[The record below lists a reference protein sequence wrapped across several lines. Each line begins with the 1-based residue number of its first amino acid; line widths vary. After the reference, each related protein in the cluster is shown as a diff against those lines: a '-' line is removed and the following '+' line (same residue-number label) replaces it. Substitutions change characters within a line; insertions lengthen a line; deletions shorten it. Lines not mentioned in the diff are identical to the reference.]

1 MSEYSENENMV
12 ENEII
17 EEVEAAAAVEAG
29 ELKADATEAVES
41 IEANEAAEES
51 EEVVAEAA
59 EESQVEKPAEEK
71 PAEPANEDLDDLLFD
86 KVNRAARLL
95 RNRKSALAE
104 EAEAEAERT
113 KDLVRALHLLELKP
127 KMEEKEM
134 ADLLGMRLRA
144 LNELLIEAE
153 KQDIVGRIEPED
165 GDMRHIVVFA
175 GEDAVAMAEAR
186 GNKRKKLVPQLSA
199 ESARELLSLLDEV
212 INPLVEMGCENDR
225 THGGRD
231 DRGGSRGGDRGGRG
245 SFGGRDDRG
254 GRGGFGGDRGG
265 SRGGFGGRGGDRG
278 GRGGFGGRDDRGGRG
293 GFGGRDDRGGRSGFG
308 GGRGGDR
315 SGRGGFGG
323 GRGGFGGRDDRG
335 GSRGGF
341 GGRGGYRG

>member
-59 EESQVEKPAEEK
+59 EAAEEPQVEKPAEEK
-71 PAEPANEDLDDLLFD
+71 PAVPANEDLDDLLFD

-153 KQDIVGRIEPED
+153 SRISW
-165 GDMRHIVVFA
+165 
-175 GEDAVAMAEAR
+175 AVSSPRMATCAISWSSQAR
-186 GNKRKKLVPQLSA
+186 MPWRWPRRA
-199 ESARELLSLLDEV
+199 ATSARSSSRSF
-212 INPLVEMGCENDR
+212 PLRVLASCFPCSTR
-225 THGGRD
+225 
-231 DRGGSRGGDRGGRG
+231 
-245 SFGGRDDRG
+245 
-254 GRGGFGGDRGG
+254 
-265 SRGGFGGRGGDRG
+265 
-278 GRGGFGGRDDRGGRG
+278 
-293 GFGGRDDRGGRSGFG
+293 
-308 GGRGGDR
+308 
-315 SGRGGFGG
+315 
-323 GRGGFGGRDDRG
+323 
-335 GSRGGF
+335 
-341 GGRGGYRG
+341 

>member
-17 EEVEAAAAVEAG
+17 EEAEAAAAVEAE
-29 ELKADATEAVES
+29 ELEADAIEAAES

-59 EESQVEKPAEEK
+59 EEPQVEKPAEEK

-231 DRGGSRGGDRGGRG
+231 ERGGSRG
-245 SFGGRDDRG
+245 
-254 GRGGFGGDRGG
+254 
-265 SRGGFGGRGGDRG
+265 
-278 GRGGFGGRDDRGGRG
+278 
-293 GFGGRDDRGGRSGFG
+293 
-308 GGRGGDR
+308 
-315 SGRGGFGG
+315 GGFGG
-323 GRGGFGGRDDRG
+323 GRGGFGGGSRGGGFGGGRSGGGG
-335 GSRGGF
+335 GSRGG
-341 GGRGGYRG
+341 GAGRGR

>member
-17 EEVEAAAAVEAG
+17 EEAEAAAAVEAE
-29 ELKADATEAVES
+29 ELEADATEAVES

-51 EEVVAEAA
+51 EGVVAEAA
-59 EESQVEKPAEEK
+59 EEPQVEK

-225 THGGRD
+225 AHGGRD
-231 DRGGSRGGDRGGRG
+231 ERGGS
-245 SFGGRDDRG
+245 
-254 GRGGFGGDRGG
+254 
-265 SRGGFGGRGGDRG
+265 RGGDRG

-293 GFGGRDDRGGRSGFG
+293 GFGGGRGGSRGGCGGRGGDRGGRGGFGGDRGGRGGFGGRDDRGGRGGFG

-315 SGRGGFGG
+315 GGRGGFGG

-335 GSRGGF
+335 GRGGF

>member
-17 EEVEAAAAVEAG
+17 EEAEAAAAVEAE
-29 ELKADATEAVES
+29 ELEADATEAVES

-51 EEVVAEAA
+51 EGVVAEAA
-59 EESQVEKPAEEK
+59 EEPQVEK

-225 THGGRD
+225 AHGGRD
-231 DRGGSRGGDRGGRG
+231 ERGGS
-245 SFGGRDDRG
+245 
-254 GRGGFGGDRGG
+254 
-265 SRGGFGGRGGDRG
+265 RGGDRG

-293 GFGGRDDRGGRSGFG
+293 GFGGDRGGSRGVF

-315 SGRGGFGG
+315 GG
-323 GRGGFGGRDDRG
+323 
-335 GSRGGF
+335 RGGF

>member
-12 ENEII
+12 ENETI
-17 EEVEAAAAVEAG
+17 EETVTEAAEVA
-29 ELKADATEAVES
+29 
-41 IEANEAAEES
+41 ANEAAETAEAIDEADAS
-51 EEVVAEAA
+51 VEEHAAEAA
-59 EESQVEKPAEEK
+59 ADTNEDAEAALDEAPEADEQPAD
-71 PAEPANEDLDDLLFD
+71 AELPDQPANEDLDDLLFD

-95 RNRKSALAE
+95 RNRKSALAD
-104 EAEAEAERT
+104 EAEEEAERT

-175 GEDAVAMAEAR
+175 SEDAIAMAEAR
-186 GNKRKKLVPQLSA
+186 GNKRKKLVPQLS
-199 ESARELLSLLDEV
+199 SDNARELLALLDEI

-225 THGGRD
+225 SHGGRD
-231 DRGGSRGGDRGGRG
+231 ERGGSRGN
-245 SFGGRDDRG
+245 DRG
-254 GRGGFGGDRGG
+254 GRGGFGGG
-265 SRGGFGGRGGDRG
+265 S
-278 GRGGFGGRDDRGGRG
+278 
-293 GFGGRDDRGGRSGFG
+293 
-308 GGRGGDR
+308 
-315 SGRGGFGG
+315 
-323 GRGGFGGRDDRG
+323 RGGFGGRDDRG

>member
-59 EESQVEKPAEEK
+59 EAAEEPQVEKPAEEK

-231 DRGGSRGGDRGGRG
+231 ERGGSRGGDR
-245 SFGGRDDRG
+245 
-254 GRGGFGGDRGG
+254 
-265 SRGGFGGRGGDRG
+265 
-278 GRGGFGGRDDRGGRG
+278 
-293 GFGGRDDRGGRSGFG
+293 
-308 GGRGGDR
+308 
-315 SGRGGFGG
+315 G

>member
-12 ENEII
+12 ENEMI

-29 ELKADATEAVES
+29 ELEADATEAVES

-59 EESQVEKPAEEK
+59 EELQVEKPAEEK

-231 DRGGSRGGDRGGRG
+231 ERGGSRGGGGGRGGDRGGRG
-245 SFGGRDDRG
+245 
-254 GRGGFGGDRGG
+254 GF
-265 SRGGFGGRGGDRG
+265 GGDRG

-293 GFGGRDDRGGRSGFG
+293 GFGG
-308 GGRGGDR
+308 GRGGDR
-315 SGRGGFGG
+315 GGRGGFGG

-335 GSRGGF
+335 GRGGF

>member
-59 EESQVEKPAEEK
+59 EEPQVEKPAEEK

-231 DRGGSRGGDRGGRG
+231 ERGGS
-245 SFGGRDDRG
+245 
-254 GRGGFGGDRGG
+254 
-265 SRGGFGGRGGDRG
+265 RGGDRG

-315 SGRGGFGG
+315 GGRGGFGG

>member
-17 EEVEAAAAVEAG
+17 EEVEAAAAVEAE
-29 ELKADATEAVES
+29 ELEADTAEAVVS

-59 EESQVEKPAEEK
+59 EEPQVEKPAEEK

-175 GEDAVAMAEAR
+175 GEDAVAMAEAC

-231 DRGGSRGGDRGGRG
+231 ERGGS
-245 SFGGRDDRG
+245 
-254 GRGGFGGDRGG
+254 
-265 SRGGFGGRGGDRG
+265 RGGDRG

-293 GFGGRDDRGGRSGFG
+293 GFGGR
-308 GGRGGDR
+308 
-315 SGRGGFGG
+315 
-323 GRGGFGGRDDRG
+323 
-335 GSRGGF
+335 
-341 GGRGGYRG
+341 GGYRG

>member
-17 EEVEAAAAVEAG
+17 EEVEAAAAVGAEKLEADT
-29 ELKADATEAVES
+29 AEAAES
-41 IEANEAAEES
+41 IEANEAAGES

-59 EESQVEKPAEEK
+59 EEPQVEKPAEEK

-153 KQDIVGRIEPED
+153 KQDIVGR
-165 GDMRHIVVFA
+165 
-175 GEDAVAMAEAR
+175 MATCAISWSSQAR
-186 GNKRKKLVPQLSA
+186 MPWRWPRRA
-199 ESARELLSLLDEV
+199 ATSARSSFRSF
-212 INPLVEMGCENDR
+212 PLRVRASCFPCSTR
-225 THGGRD
+225 
-231 DRGGSRGGDRGGRG
+231 
-245 SFGGRDDRG
+245 
-254 GRGGFGGDRGG
+254 
-265 SRGGFGGRGGDRG
+265 
-278 GRGGFGGRDDRGGRG
+278 
-293 GFGGRDDRGGRSGFG
+293 
-308 GGRGGDR
+308 
-315 SGRGGFGG
+315 
-323 GRGGFGGRDDRG
+323 
-335 GSRGGF
+335 
-341 GGRGGYRG
+341 

>member
-17 EEVEAAAAVEAG
+17 EEAEAAAAVEAE
-29 ELKADATEAVES
+29 ELEADATEAVES

-51 EEVVAEAA
+51 EGVVAEAA
-59 EESQVEKPAEEK
+59 EEPQVEK

-225 THGGRD
+225 AHGGRD
-231 DRGGSRGGDRGGRG
+231 ERGGSRGGDRGGRG
-245 SFGGRDDRG
+245 GFGGRDDRG

-278 GRGGFGGRDDRGGRG
+278 GRGGFGGDRGGRG
-293 GFGGRDDRGGRSGFG
+293 GFGGRDDRGGRGGFG

-315 SGRGGFGG
+315 GGRGGFGG

-335 GSRGGF
+335 GRGGF

>member
-17 EEVEAAAAVEAG
+17 EEVEAAAAVEA
-29 ELKADATEAVES
+29 EKLEADATEAVES

-51 EEVVAEAA
+51 EELVAEAA
-59 EESQVEKPAEEK
+59 EEPQVEKPAEEK

-231 DRGGSRGGDRGGRG
+231 ERGGSRGGDRGGRG
-245 SFGGRDDRG
+245 GFGGRDDRG

-278 GRGGFGGRDDRGGRG
+278 GRGGFGGDRGGRG
-293 GFGGRDDRGGRSGFG
+293 GFGGRDDRGGRGGFG

-315 SGRGGFGG
+315 GGRGGFGG

-335 GSRGGF
+335 GRGGF

>member
-29 ELKADATEAVES
+29 ELEADATEAVES
-41 IEANEAAEES
+41 IEANEAAEEP

-59 EESQVEKPAEEK
+59 EEPQVEKPEEEK

-144 LNELLIEAE
+144 LNELRNDMLEE
-153 KQDIVGRIEPED
+153 QRDPGPVED
-165 GDMRHIVVFA
+165 VLLKTI
-175 GEDAVAMAEAR
+175 DAPAQKDKKAKRRDEAR
-186 GNKRKKLVPQLSA
+186 
-199 ESARELLSLLDEV
+199 
-212 INPLVEMGCENDR
+212 
-225 THGGRD
+225 
-231 DRGGSRGGDRGGRG
+231 
-245 SFGGRDDRG
+245 
-254 GRGGFGGDRGG
+254 
-265 SRGGFGGRGGDRG
+265 
-278 GRGGFGGRDDRGGRG
+278 
-293 GFGGRDDRGGRSGFG
+293 
-308 GGRGGDR
+308 
-315 SGRGGFGG
+315 
-323 GRGGFGGRDDRG
+323 
-335 GSRGGF
+335 
-341 GGRGGYRG
+341 